1 MAAGIF
7 ALLDDIAMLADDVGV
22 ASKIATQKTTAV
34 LGDDL
39 AVSAE
44 KASGYDQSRELAVL
58 WAITK
63 GSLRNKAIILPIAFI
78 LSAFAP
84 SLITYILMMGGLY
97 LLYEGTEKI
106 EEVLFHRGHK
116 EKNEELLQ
124 STAENILDL
133 EKEKIKSAIFT
144 DFILSIEIVVIAL
157 GTVMD
162 QPLIVQIIST
172 VFVAVL
178 ATFGVY
184 GFVALIVRMDNVGF
198 WLQEKK
204 YDRIGIFLISAMPKL
219 IRILGVVGTFAMI
232 MVGGGIL
239 AHHLEFLHPYF
250 IENIPSIINE
260 MLVGFAI
267 GIVIIIVVRLFQL
280 FYIHFKNLMKHN

>member
-63 GSLRNKAIILPIAFI
+63 GSLRNKAIILPVAFI

-84 SLITYILMMGGLY
+84 SLITYILMLGGIY

-106 EEVLFHRGHK
+106 EEYLFHK
-116 EKNEELLQ
+116 KNEEKNEELLN

-157 GTVMD
+157 GTVIKE
-162 QPLIVQIIST
+162 PFVVQVIST
-172 VFVAVL
+172 AFVALL

-204 YDRIGIFLISAMPKL
+204 YEKSGLFLINAMPQL

-239 AHHLEFLHPYF
+239 AHHVEFFHHYF
-250 IENIPSIINE
+250 ISNIPSIVNDI
-260 MLVGFAI
+260 LVGLII
-267 GIVIIIVVRLFQL
+267 GVVLIVVIRLYEF